1 MSEIELSGQ
10 LLQDV
15 QQAVLRHRPD
25 ADPGVIMQH
34 LAAVVGYLLAQQR
47 GLSDEDRRGYLDELC
62 AFARHVVDDALERQ
76 RRQLAVKA
84 FGYWTPPKP

>member
-1 MSEIELSGQ
+1 MSEIQLSGQ

-25 ADPGVIMQH
+25 ADPGEIMQH
-34 LAAVVGYLLAQQR
+34 LAAVLGYLLAQQR

>member
-1 MSEIELSGQ
+1 MSEIQLSGQ

-15 QQAVLRHRPD
+15 QQVVLRHRPD
-25 ADPGVIMQH
+25 ADPGVVMQH

-47 GLSDEDRRGYLDELC
+47 GLSEADKRGYLDELC
-62 AFARHVVDDALERQ
+62 AFARHVMDDAVERQ
-76 RRQLAVKA
+76 LRQQAVKA